1 MRIVA
6 WTLVLLLS
14 GCASI
19 PSSGP
24 IERVDE
30 TTIGDSST
38 RFIPA
43 GPKAGDSPSQI
54 VQGFIE
60 AMLAFPVDTTIA
72 SSFLSKQ
79 AAEQWKPAAKTIVY
93 DSQLIKSADDGERMA
108 NVTAQFFRSGVLD
121 EQGRYRAAEGSFDH
135 RFRLIQVEGEW
146 RIDNAPVGRYVTKRF
161 FVDHYTIQSLYFFD
175 SSGRNLVPDPLHVVS
190 FETMPTQLITSLF
203 AGPKTAR
210 EAEVQSFLREDISL
224 RGVVEISQGTAE
236 VRLRQTFGSFEDPD
250 RAAVQIAA
258 TLLPLEGINRVAI
271 IAPDGEREI
280 TNINEYQPSSL
291 SDVVYALDSNR
302 VVRIKAG
309 NPEPVPGLNRVRA
322 ESFAAHDS
330 GQLFAVVNPA
340 GNRVDLLEPGKTELL
355 ATIEAETVVSIFFDE
370 RKQLWVVDKPGRFAR
385 IRIRV
390 LDEMRVVRS
399 SDLHQFSIQSLSLSP
414 DGARYAMVAFDA
426 SGGSLH
432 IGAVSRD
439 ADGQAIS
446 LQKPVQVEV
455 GDVSS
460 LKDARWI
467 DSIHVSV
474 VANIGSSGPQALVV
488 AMDGSLQTDSQRPSL
503 PSNDATTAVQMGL
516 GNEPVYVGTKAG
528 VWALEPDQPWRLL
541 RGLIAPTRAR

>member
-1 MRIVA
+1 MA

-43 GPKAGDSPSQI
+43 GPKAGDSPRQI

-250 RAAVQIAA
+250 RAAIQIAA

-271 IAPDGEREI
+271 IAPDGERKI
-280 TNINEYQPSSL
+280 TNINEYQPSSF
-291 SDVVYALDSNR
+291 SDVAYALDSNR
-302 VVRIKAG
+302 VVRIEAG
-309 NPEPVPGLNRVRA
+309 TAEPVPGLNRVRA
-322 ESFAAHDS
+322 ESIAAHDS

-355 ATIEAETVVSIFFDE
+355 ATIEAETVVSVFFDE

-399 SDLHQFSIQSLSLSP
+399 SDLNQFSIQSLSLSP

-432 IGAVSRD
+432 IGAVRRD

-446 LQKPVQVEV
+446 LERPVQVEV

-488 AMDGSLQTDSQRPSL
+488 AMDGSLQTDGQRPSL

-516 GNEPVYVGTKAG
+516 GNEPVYLGTKAG